1 MNKKHIVTG
10 IGVVLLTTGIIGGI
24 WSGIDAMPTVI
35 TNIQKA
41 EESYNKEEVIYT
53 RELDISKL
61 SIDSNISGVAIKK
74 YNGKDIIVE
83 RKGNKELSNITI
95 NENNKELTIKEEY
108 RDNKKFTESVDDIV
122 RYFVNELYSSHYSDI
137 NVYVP
142 DNIDLDI
149 KTNNGSL
156 YISEDIKLNNVNFD
170 TQYGSISLDSEC
182 EIKNLDIKSDS
193 NIALQ
198 LSEIYSTENI
208 NIKSN
213 FVNINDNNFI
223 NKDKKIPE
231 SVKITTLNDYYDNEG
246 VSINT
251 TQPIAKNLTIDSKTS
266 VNLELPL
273 LDYKF
278 NFDIKALRGI
288 DFNDDNYERYI
299 TTPLEKYFKDNDEQ
313 EVYDSKGIVYSQKE
327 LLGVINED
335 IKGNLEEYN
344 INIKSAIVIFN

>member
-35 TNIQKA
+35 TNMQKA

-53 RELDISKL
+53 NELDIAKL
-61 SIDSNISGVAIKK
+61 RIDSNISGVSIKK
-74 YNGKDIIVE
+74 YNGKDIIVQ

-108 RDNKKFTESVDDIV
+108 RNNKKFTESVDDIV

-137 NVYVP
+137 IVYVP
-142 DNIDLDI
+142 DNIDVDI
-149 KTNNGSL
+149 KTNNGSVYL
-156 YISEDIKLNNVNFD
+156 SEDIKLNNLNFN

-198 LSEIYSTENI
+198 LSEIYCTENI
-208 NIKSN
+208 NIKSS

-223 NKDKKIPE
+223 NRDNKIPK

-251 TQPIAKNLTIDSKTS
+251 TQPIAKNLIIDSKTS
-266 VNLELPL
+266 VNLDLPL

-278 NFDIKALRGI
+278 NFDIKTSRGI
-288 DFNDDNYERYI
+288 HFDEDSYQKYI
-299 TTPLEKYFKDNDEQ
+299 NTPLQKYFKDSYKE
-313 EVYDSKGIVYSQKE
+313 EVYDSEELVYSQKE
-327 LLGVINED
+327 LLGLINEEIED
-335 IKGNLEEYN
+335 NLEEYN
-344 INIKSAIVIFN
+344 INIKSPMVIFN